1 MLIPLSKITSP
12 FIKFHEKLK
21 FETAAVVVC
30 MRMLFELFDKFVAE
44 AVLKLSWCK
53 DCNIKISFA
62 FMAIISKTTRFNR
75 MFFF

>member
-1 MLIPLSKITSP
+1 MLIPLSKITSA

-53 DCNIKISFA
+53 DG
-62 FMAIISKTTRFNR
+62 R
-75 MFFF
+75 